1 MCSGLIRGT
10 GILLAFIAAS
20 KLPSSLF
27 APTQYVQI
35 FTGAIIGYLYFGD
48 IPTLNNFYGNML
60 IIGAGLYIVFRE
72 IKLSK
77 EIVSKAFRPS
87 ILTINRKN

>member
-1 MCSGLIRGT
+1 
-10 GILLAFIAAS
+10 
-20 KLPSSLF
+20 
-27 APTQYVQI
+27 
-35 FTGAIIGYLYFGD
+35 
-48 IPTLNNFYGNML
+48 ML